1 MTVIL
6 AVGMQRILKKG
17 GLVRR
22 LASAE
27 TLGSTSIIATD
38 KTATLTEGKMK
49 VVEVIGD
56 KSLILKTVVLTSQAF
71 IENPEA
77 SVDQWIVRGES
88 TDQALLLAAITAGFN
103 KDELDKHKIAEMPFN
118 PANKLAATVLKEAGR
133 NNLYVCGAPE
143 AVLALS
149 QLTAREGQQWKKKLD
164 QLAGK
169 GLRIVAAGYKT
180 DLNSAIDFKEI
191 INNLTFTGL
200 IALRDPVRPE
210 VKEAINLCRQAGM
223 RPIIITGDH
232 KLTAKAVTEELDWNI
247 GDEDILEG
255 KDLDKLNDDGLDK
268 ILTRIQIY
276 ARVEPK
282 DKMRII
288 TAWQKRGKV
297 VAMIGDGVNDAP
309 ALKKADIGVALGS
322 GTEVAKEAADLILLN
337 DSFAIIV
344 AAVEEGRA
352 ILDNIRKVITY
363 LLSDTFSE
371 VVLVGVSILAG
382 VPLPITAV
390 QILWINL
397 MEDGLGDIA
406 LAFEPKEEDLMKQ
419 KPQGHDLP
427 LLTKEMKTIIFI
439 IGLITDLIL
448 LGLFFWLWR
457 QNYPIDYIRSII
469 FTTLTIDSLLYIFS
483 CKSLRKNIWQVD
495 FFSNKLLLVAFGSS
509 LLMLILALY
518 FPFFQNFLE
527 IVPLGFYDWLIVL
540 GLGLVELLGIE
551 AAKWFFI
558 SQHQTA

>member
-232 KLTAKAVTEELDWNI
+232 KLTAKAVAEELDWNI

-371 VVLVGVSILAG
+371 VVLIGVSILAG
-382 VPLPITAV
+382 VPLPVTAV
-390 QILWINL
+390 QIL
-397 MEDGLGDIA
+397 
-406 LAFEPKEEDLMKQ
+406 
-419 KPQGHDLP
+419 
-427 LLTKEMKTIIFI
+427 
-439 IGLITDLIL
+439 
-448 LGLFFWLWR
+448 
-457 QNYPIDYIRSII
+457 
-469 FTTLTIDSLLYIFS
+469 
-483 CKSLRKNIWQVD
+483 
-495 FFSNKLLLVAFGSS
+495 
-509 LLMLILALY
+509 
-518 FPFFQNFLE
+518 
-527 IVPLGFYDWLIVL
+527 
-540 GLGLVELLGIE
+540 
-551 AAKWFFI
+551 
-558 SQHQTA
+558 